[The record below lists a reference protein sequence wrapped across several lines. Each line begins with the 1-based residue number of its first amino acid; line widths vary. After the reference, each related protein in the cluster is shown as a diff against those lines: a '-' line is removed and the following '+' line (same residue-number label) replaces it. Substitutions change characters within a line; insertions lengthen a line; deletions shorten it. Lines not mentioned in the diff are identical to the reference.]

1 MFSGSRTWNISL
13 RRPFCDG
20 RKTKQKKNTDN
31 NNLTKWTGGGD
42 VEQVRETGRERMRM
56 ETGGGVEEG
65 RGGRNV
71 SMEPYEKNGV
81 TDRNGRSRTKN
92 INYIN

>member
-1 MFSGSRTWNISL
+1 
-13 RRPFCDG
+13 
-20 RKTKQKKNTDN
+20 
-31 NNLTKWTGGGD
+31 
-42 VEQVRETGRERMRM
+42 M